1 MKQTQKLKK
10 QINKKQSNETQ
21 CFIRCFAV
29 AVVIVVVVVA
39 VVAVV
44 ATFVV
49 AHRAFSLLRQPS
61 KRQHEDATRTRTRC
75 ERALHFSAKWE

>member
-29 AVVIVVVVVA
+29 AVVIVVV